1 MEPTEVSHKR
11 DVSHS
16 EIYDR
21 LIKVEE
27 KVDKV
32 ANDTEGMVKAFNDA
46 QGAFHVLE
54 WLAKI
59 AKPLLWII
67 GVASAI
73 AALVNHNP
81 KT

>member
-1 MEPTEVSHKR
+1 MDSQEVTHA
-11 DVSHS
+11 
-16 EIYDR
+16 EIYER
-21 LIKVEE
+21 LVKVED

-32 ANDTEGMVKAFNDA
+32 AKDTEGMVNAFKDA

-59 AKPLLWII
+59 SKPLLWII

>member
-1 MEPTEVSHKR
+1 MDQQQPQNDVTHK
-11 DVSHS
+11 

-21 LIKVEE
+21 LVKVEQ

-32 ANDTEGMVKAFNDA
+32 ATDTEDMVKAFNDA

-59 AKPLLWII
+59 AKPILWII

>member
-1 MEPTEVSHKR
+1 MDKQEVTHA
-11 DVSHS
+11 
-16 EIYDR
+16 EIYER
-21 LIKVEE
+21 LVLVEE

-32 ANDTEGMVKAFNDA
+32 AKDTEGMVNAFNDA

-54 WLAKI
+54 WLAKV
-59 AKPLLWII
+59 AKPILWII
-67 GVASAI
+67 GVATAI